1 MLDVY
6 SEDTQLFFIIYNLFI
21 LLMQRFFVCLT

>member
-6 SEDTQLFFIIYNLFI
+6 SEDTQLFIIYNLFI